1 MEARRT
7 EPAQRTCRSMQY
19 PVKQITPVMAKKSV
33 SVSAIFRKL
42 PQRPNKPALT
52 SQPAIEIHKSVLE
65 DGSDEKAQSLKSRS
79 SSRGLQRVGWKDSRK
94 RSNMHSLAVAFK
106 SAYIVSKDVQVHR
119 ADVLTMQIR
128 AMITAVTFTRE
139 VR

>member
-1 MEARRT
+1 MEAKRT
-7 EPAQRTCRSMQY
+7 EPAQRNCRNMQSRA
-19 PVKQITPVMAKKSV
+19 KQITSVMAKKSV
-33 SVSAIFRKL
+33 SVAAMFRKQ
-42 PQRPNKPALT
+42 PQRPNRPALT
-52 SQPAIEIHKSVLE
+52 SQPAVDLRKSVLE

-79 SSRGLQRVGWKDSRK
+79 SSRGLHRVARKVSQK

-106 SAYIVSKDVQVHR
+106 SAYIFSKDVQVHR

-128 AMITAVTFTRE
+128 AMITAITSTKE